1 MSFTALAWTEPETS
15 ICNYSKWQINLSFCS
30 FEPRAFF
37 PHQDCGENGDIR
49 SPEAL
54 SFKLYALPRL
64 YLRHSER
71 APVVG
76 GLPQGLCSLSSCA
89 AMRTQGVCVLSAWVL
104 VESRTR
110 PVTEMW
116 NLQGA
121 CLSRCSQ
128 YLKSVWLCDAQV
140 SVLRNA
146 SKLQP
151 RVGLLVS

>member
-1 MSFTALAWTEPETS
+1 MNFTALAWTEPETS
-15 ICNYSKWQINLSFCS
+15 ICNWSIFLFALWSL
-30 FEPRAFF
+30 EHFF
-37 PHQDCGENGDIR
+37 PTKTVEKMEILDHLKHFPSSCMPSHGCIWDTLSVPQLWGAFPGA
-49 SPEAL
+49 SAL
-54 SFKLYALPRL
+54 CLHALPWG
-64 YLRHSER
+64 LR
-71 APVVG
+71 V
-76 GLPQGLCSLSSCA
+76 
-89 AMRTQGVCVLSAWVL
+89 SAWVL

-140 SVLRNA
+140 SVPRNA